1 MNELKIPAHSIADE
15 QSVIG
20 GLILAGM
27 NGDGGR
33 VWDLVSEILTA
44 NDFYRADH
52 RAIYGAIAALIDRNM
67 PIDILA
73 ISNVLRETNSLDD
86 AGGFV
91 YLATMAKDTPSAANI
106 ETYAKTVKTM
116 AAKRRLVS
124 SIQSVLDMAW
134 SSGGA
139 TEGEFEALL
148 GMAGDAVS
156 RSEMELSGGDTS
168 LTMQQAQKQAL
179 DLLNIYSQKR
189 GGVIGIDTGLQALN
203 DAVGGWHD
211 TDFIVV
217 QGRSGMGKTA
227 FALSLAKAAAGRDRV
242 GIISTEMATV
252 QLAMRRIS
260 QGSGVSMTDIRK
272 GNLDD
277 DKWAH
282 IARTITSD
290 VDTGLG
296 KRIKINDTALELDD
310 IKRQARA
317 WKREFGLNLLIV
329 DYIQNVSVSNRR
341 GISGEKVQEVMTVS
355 RELKQLAKRL
365 KIPVIGLA
373 QTKRDV
379 DTRAGDKR
387 PTTADVMWAS
397 QIEQDADVM
406 IGLYRHAK
414 YFPQF
419 GNYNDVKNISEIIIQ
434 KNRHGPVDTCYAVFL
449 PNKMDFVDADD
460 SGISQYFA
468 ELATPPENQRKSAAK
483 DW

>member
-27 NGDGGR
+27 NGDGGH

-44 NDFYRADH
+44 SDFYRADH
-52 RAIYGAIAALIDRNM
+52 RAIYGAISALIDRNM

-73 ISNVLRETNSLDD
+73 ICNVLRETGGLDD

-139 TEGEFEALL
+139 TESELEALL
-148 GMAGDAVS
+148 GMAGEAVS

-179 DLLNIYSQKR
+179 GLLNVYHQKR
-189 GGVIGIDTGLQALN
+189 GGVIGIDTGLKALN

-260 QGSGVSMTDIRK
+260 QGSGVSMTDIRQ

-282 IARTITSD
+282 IARTITGD
-290 VDTGLG
+290 VETGLS
-296 KRIKINDTALELDD
+296 KRIKINDSALELDD
-310 IKRQARA
+310 IPSAI
-317 WKREFGLNLLIV
+317 EN
-329 DYIQNVSVSNRR
+329 SVF
-341 GISGEKVQEVMTVS
+341 I
-355 RELKQLAKRL
+355 
-365 KIPVIGLA
+365 
-373 QTKRDV
+373 
-379 DTRAGDKR
+379 
-387 PTTADVMWAS
+387 
-397 QIEQDADVM
+397 
-406 IGLYRHAK
+406 
-414 YFPQF
+414 F
-419 GNYNDVKNISEIIIQ
+419 
-434 KNRHGPVDTCYAVFL
+434 
-449 PNKMDFVDADD
+449 
-460 SGISQYFA
+460 
-468 ELATPPENQRKSAAK
+468 
-483 DW
+483 